1 MSKNVSFY
9 ICGEGHDTNKYYNT
23 EDEALKALVD
33 SPARFGSIYM
43 IVYTLHV
50 TPDRKTHRRM
60 NFSLDGEDK
69 VILHSDQG
77 NNASQNVKNLQDK
90 NDALIKQNGQ
100 IMNELWTLKSMVNN
114 LESLITAVR
123 SLFNI
128 YKHQYGGTG
137 TLSGTIPGRYEFNR
151 ILDILGS
158 DPNKHLKD
166 G

>member
-1 MSKNVSFY
+1 MNRNVSFY
-9 ICGEGHDTNKYYNT
+9 ISAQGNDPDKYYNT
-23 EDEALKALVD
+23 EDEALEALRN
-33 SPARFGSIYM
+33 SSAKFGSICM
-43 IVYTLHV
+43 VVYTLRV
-50 TPDRKTHRRM
+50 APDGKVHRRM
-60 NFSLDGEDK
+60 NFSFDDDK

-100 IMNELWTLKSMVNN
+100 IMNELWTLKSMINN

-137 TLSGTIPGRYEFNR
+137 TSSGTIPGRYEFNR